1 MSNSIPTIEAI
12 VLRYTDYG
20 ESDRIVQLLTQDH
33 GLVSAMVKGARSST
47 KKYSGLVDLG
57 NLILVTFSS
66 TKNDLWVI
74 KSAQATR
81 SMLRTRNNLHK
92 LAFLSYACEL
102 IFIASQAG
110 NPEPKLYG
118 LLTQLLKILEEDDG
132 ALGARFRIA
141 FELKVLSFS
150 GYMPQLSTCPACG
163 APIHDPAA
171 IFFTE
176 TSVFH
181 RSCLPSMDN
190 PEKSLAPCT
199 KVWLQASSTALRT
212 PMLESLSIPM
222 PDGPQWAFSKMFTI
236 LFQKTVLS
244 RSFLQSIESA

>member
-1 MSNSIPTIEAI
+1 MSTSISKLEAV

-20 ESDRIVQLLTQDH
+20 EADRVVHLLTERH

-47 KKYSGLVDLG
+47 KKYAGLIDLG
-57 NLILVTFSS
+57 NLLLVEFSS

-74 KSAQATR
+74 KTAQATR
-81 SMLRTRNNLHK
+81 SMLRTRKNLHK

-102 IFIASQAG
+102 IYTAAQAG

-118 LLTQLLKILEEDDG
+118 LLTKLLNILEQEDG
-132 ALGARFRIA
+132 AFGSRFRIA

-150 GYMPQLSTCPACG
+150 GYMPQLFTCPACQK
-163 APIHDPAA
+163 PISDPAA

-190 PEKSLAPCT
+190 PEKILEPCT
-199 KVWLQASSTALRT
+199 KTWLQSASTALRT
-212 PMLESLSIPM
+212 PMIDSLSIPM
-222 PDGPQWAFSKMFTI
+222 PKGPQWAFSKMFCI
-236 LFQKTVLS
+236 LFQKNLLS
-244 RSFLQSIESA
+244 STFLKSIEST